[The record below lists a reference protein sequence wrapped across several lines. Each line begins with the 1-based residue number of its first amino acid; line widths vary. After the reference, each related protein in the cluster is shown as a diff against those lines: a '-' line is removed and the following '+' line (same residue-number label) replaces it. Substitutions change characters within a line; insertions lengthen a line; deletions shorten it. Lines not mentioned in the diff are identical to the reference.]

1 MRPSLGS
8 SLFLATFF
16 FGIVAAGLELR
27 ERFFLPSI
35 ELRLWAIQ
43 GPALADPLGFASYL
57 SNAPLAFHNLLGP
70 LVKLLGV
77 QSFFLPYVLV
87 LAVFTFLLALNLF
100 RVETWGTLA
109 PRLLLVTLCFS
120 HPEALE
126 ILTTNPLALLL
137 LIFLWLFTKGLL
149 EANAGNLGRGVLLM
163 GFSSALLVLSG
174 ALGIAYALAL
184 FALVPI
190 LIRGDLFRESVTG
203 GFLVL
208 TFPTAAALI
217 GLFYLGWLY
226 HKPAADLAF
235 MSPVTL
241 SLNLEFLPWLPFLPL
256 IPGLVLPW
264 GGRGIMA
271 RIFSLKTPLL
281 GVLAYVFA
289 AALGMEFSLETI
301 LGMTAIG
308 AGLEFLNRQHLSSL
322 HFLAA
327 VSFSVAAWL
336 SPVTVHQS
344 PSIRGSSWHALQG
357 WVRAQAEGQVL
368 ILSPRHTLLTLG
380 AQNRGDLLAPGGVNF
395 KQRLILGNFQGIG
408 RLIVEIPFGKAAVDT
423 LGRYQERYFFSPPP
437 GLQLVFDDETFRVYD
452 RNPKLA
458 APRIGQGPLSQ
469 GLTDP
474 WRLIRDVFTGV
485 LFLGVL
491 LVVGKRGTNSERNA

>member
-1 MRPSLGS
+1 MRPRIGS
-8 SLFLATFF
+8 ALFLATFF

-27 ERFFLPSI
+27 ERFFLPAL
-35 ELRLWAIQ
+35 ELRLWGVQ

-70 LVKLLGV
+70 LMKLFGV
-77 QSFFLPYVLV
+77 ESFFLPYVLI
-87 LAVFTFLLALNLF
+87 LGTFTFLLAINLF
-100 RVETWGTLA
+100 RVEAMGQLGL
-109 PRLLLVTLCFS
+109 RLLLITLCLS

-126 ILTTNPLALLL
+126 VLTSNPLALLL

-190 LIRGDLFRESVTG
+190 LIRGDLFRESVSG

-208 TFPTAAALI
+208 TFPAAAALS

-226 HKPAADLAF
+226 HLAPGDLAF

-241 SLNLEFLPWLPFLPL
+241 SLNFEILPWLPFLPL
-256 IPGLVLPW
+256 IPVLAMPW
-264 GGRGIMA
+264 GRSVMA
-271 RIFSLKTPLL
+271 RIFSLKTPVL
-281 GVLAYVFA
+281 GILAYVFA
-289 AALGMEFSLETI
+289 SALGKEFSLEAI

-308 AGLEFLNRQHLSSL
+308 AGLEFLNRQQLSLFHL
-322 HFLAA
+322 LAA
-327 VSFSVAAWL
+327 VSFSAAAWL

-344 PSIRGSSWHALQG
+344 PAIRGSSWHALQA
-357 WVRAQAEGQVL
+357 WVRAGVEGQVM
-368 ILSPRHTLLTLG
+368 ILSPRHTLMTLG
-380 AQNRGDLLAPGGVNF
+380 APNRHEILRPGGVNF
-395 KQRLILGNFQGIG
+395 RQRLILGNFQGIG
-408 RLIVEIPFGKAAVDT
+408 RLVVEIPKGRAAVDT
-423 LGRYQERYFFSPPP
+423 LARYQERYFFSPPK

-452 RNPKLA
+452 RNPKMA
-458 APRIGQGPLSQ
+458 APRITEGPLSK
-469 GLTDP
+469 GLPDP

-485 LFLGVL
+485 LFLGGL
-491 LVVGKRGTNSERNA
+491 LVVGRRSINSERNS